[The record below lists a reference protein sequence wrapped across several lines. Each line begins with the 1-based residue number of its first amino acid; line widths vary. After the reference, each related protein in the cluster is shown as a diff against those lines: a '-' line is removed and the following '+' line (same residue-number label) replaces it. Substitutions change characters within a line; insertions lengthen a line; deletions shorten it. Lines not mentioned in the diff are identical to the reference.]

1 MKKIPSFSTLFT
13 SILMVLSAVSV
24 AWTAELSLQGT
35 AGNYYVNM
43 PSTGSHT
50 VTIPSGETIHIYDN
64 GGNGGSEEDCYVD
77 DDGYVE
83 CDNGEDDPTHNYSD
97 NANAYLVIQSMGGVE
112 LTGSVNTEYSYDYLR
127 IYDNDATSQDE
138 DDRVVL
144 WSQSDKQQNIDPL
157 TSDNSVTLYF
167 YSDESRHRS
176 GFDLTVTAVAVDPSL
191 LKEVSIASSTN
202 GSIESS
208 VNNALPGKTV
218 TLTATPSSGYY
229 LGSVE
234 VVDADGNP
242 VTVSGSGNVRS
253 FVMPET
259 EVTVTPNFKAQPT
272 ISIAST
278 TTNGSIESN
287 VSFALPGQTV
297 TLTASPSKGY
307 YLAGV
312 DVVDEDNNSTTVVID
327 GNTATFVM
335 PENDVT
341 VTPVFAEVSY
351 GTNGCL
357 AGGLYFHLECNGY
370 SCTISQKAGTP
381 SDDEDF
387 ACWSDLVDKIE
398 EITEDAYSN
407 GIVLGS
413 DLEMGGYDGES
424 CVMKDF
430 KPIKTASFDGNN
442 HVINGFCQVSSEN
455 AGFLT
460 VYSYMSADYFE
471 NVTFTNAHVE
481 GAVAGVLTADVTD
494 EIIIRNVVV
503 DGAEV
508 IGATAGGLAG
518 YIHHASQYG
527 YTSMLTHVT
536 VKNSTIE
543 AKNVNSADSIQAGAI
558 WGKGAARQSRMIGE
572 VSYSINNTVKAE
584 DAGGAVVSLGGV
596 VGVLLTSSNDANHQ
610 YLTLQ
615 KFDIS
620 SAILKN
626 TSAGTESN
634 IGGFAG
640 LFFEKIAS
648 ASDSLELISF
658 KGSISG
664 GTNVGGIVGKVDIPS
679 VSKLYIRNTIAT
691 TTGLQGSGNVGYIVG
706 DIEQISAVKMY
717 NNVYFGTDVSTLG
730 VGNIG
735 SLNTWLT
742 GSDNIYANVRNVAG
756 TLSVTGDIGHYEY
769 HNGNANYLLYFPIT
783 SADNIAR
790 NGVALEEDLKTE
802 MFVALMNKNSVMF
815 GGEKTAKWSIDNAGT
830 GAPVFVDDNNR
841 PYYVVSIDL
850 DETWGLTD
858 NRLEQLGAVD
868 GVVTIDG
875 NAVHYTKTMIDY
887 VASSNQLSTT
897 FVNNV
902 NSLKRSLAA
911 NSSGA
916 LMLMNGSGEVV
927 NDLSA
932 EIIYSS
938 QKLHIEGAK
947 SYALTYNYCT
957 NATSCNTFESLAE
970 TKTFLFLSPKVET
983 IETDDPVPYQ
993 ILPYAFSL
1001 PNTNL
1006 KIVSVKLYDDNAAE
1020 EDKLVKTFDGSS
1032 YGTRLWQTTE
1042 ITEFLRQKTA
1052 DVTRIEVNYQNQVY
1066 TDDVPKIT
1074 AYATDASVHV
1084 YGVDGD
1090 GESQE
1095 AFSMTDS
1102 YGSIPYGKITVSY
1115 DGTIPSRI
1123 GYNSE
1128 GMAIEYVRSIMDQNA
1143 DEESGSQNMTG
1154 PLSETLTEKTFGT
1167 VDELYE
1173 KFATNHESI
1182 NLVVKGLEPNDTV
1195 DINSLRIASSLADYY
1210 LSGEDLY
1217 LESHSLTVEP
1227 YYSLINY
1234 TVAFNLNLPAAA
1246 DYPEGADQSGIF
1258 LGNDWQKVKENVNVE
1273 NNALPKKIYKTWD
1286 GCPEMNGWKG
1296 TTGAASYALADLI
1309 PNADVTDN
1317 AMTLVANWKTAD
1329 CTTPLDT
1336 IYLVYWA
1343 KNGGIENQET
1353 KYFHGSFVLRQN
1365 IGDDND
1371 ENYID
1376 HPMTTFDY
1384 NTWGGEAYVNVL
1396 PIANDTMTFKVSAT
1410 PDMGYT
1416 IGDIAFETTAS
1427 NGANN
1432 INRTDAEVALGLSAP
1447 SQDNMTLTVNTALYS
1462 AMRFTVEF
1470 LPKTYTV
1477 NFDMSWLEN
1486 DESELLFF
1494 SDFWKTISTQTKTAR
1509 RVMKAGEDFPR
1520 VYKLEDDT
1528 DYGYIVGHHKWGAP
1542 DLDDEE
1548 DLEYFDDVL
1557 SSKVIEKAFVNDDE
1571 PLALAVN
1578 NIHGAGGKQ
1587 LLEINVYA
1595 EDEEENKITDLSAI
1609 HGSLVLSQT
1618 ILGKTYTQNAV
1629 ADYPR
1634 NNEGDPITTDYYLW
1648 RLKMPSYGADTMTF
1662 DVSVKPDPGYT
1673 MTVSQFVGEWVAMD
1687 NETHEITYSTI
1698 PEGFGYNA
1706 SAKTFTF
1713 QPDHMA
1719 IKNSEHPVEF
1729 RVRYALRDYDLTFMR
1744 PTNSNAVGV
1753 ADVDY
1758 YVAEEYTAEN
1768 WIDRKLF
1775 NLGSSNL
1782 EMPKLYALNGCIA
1795 WSEEASYDGEH
1806 PVYREFNQSVAQ
1818 AYVDDMVLKPVY
1830 FTSEN
1835 NPNLCGDA
1843 PTEYFTV
1850 TAMGENLDG
1859 LELWQIIGVTGD
1871 GDYADTVKHKFTPND
1886 EGNTWTLNIPK
1897 IPVQE
1902 GGAETYATMNFEIHA
1917 IPADGFATY
1926 SGSYYRMSVQEGGT
1940 LTIPYE
1946 DGILTTNGSNVTFF
1960 VDVVGD
1966 FSYTLAFDTENWDH
1980 FKQKVLL
1987 GNEGENADYKL
1998 ELYVADEDLDLP
2010 TSYVLGET
2018 DLKLPKLYAV
2028 TVEVDPEYLENLNHT
2043 YSIGWTIYADSAY
2056 CVVDQE
2062 RTTAGDKC
2070 IRSDSKNLF
2079 NTFSGDMVVAIQK
2092 ALHDGDIVA
2101 DEENKIIHL
2110 YPVWVDLNSDVNNIY
2125 IACSGEVAGCM
2136 VQDSPKMVDR
2146 PMFVTLSQTISIMGE
2161 EITLTHSSDSLIV
2174 FPKKI
2179 YGSEDNF
2186 TLDVSFKVNPAF
2198 SFSSI
2203 KLIESGAEAA
2213 ENASYA
2219 DEKLHVINHGFH
2231 AKFVPD
2237 ASDFSVKDLTVTFN
2251 LESLSDS
2258 IVAIGKS
2265 WYDHI
2270 DDENGQITMNV
2281 AGDRRFPK
2289 LYVYNK
2295 DYNAFNESFWA
2306 DAAKNRSDFESDYE
2320 AMKWFYSYV
2329 DERYE
2334 YPLFNPKL
2342 VANVLDYGAETTELD
2357 LYPLPL
2363 WYGTDFRG
2371 YRNHYIYPYP
2381 KTAGDEIKKTDYHG
2395 TVVLT
2400 QSWKDQTFRQEAKI
2414 DEYDNLLMFITPVN
2428 YNDNDTLE
2436 YKVELEP
2443 DPGYA
2448 MEIDPFSFD
2457 EASGYDGEG
2466 WGYSPTTGK
2475 LKMPLTQNIV
2485 LNAKYTQLKY
2495 NVRYTI
2501 PEDANV
2507 FVVSKVDNNGVY
2519 SVEWIDS
2526 LRDVTVKTIRAPK
2539 LFNEDACRISWKVV
2553 GAREHVYDS
2562 LLKELTYMKP
2572 VSEDE
2577 DIVNTLVPAVEKAY
2591 CDTFSTF
2598 EQTLEVEGKG
2608 TIHLI
2613 QKLDLVALEEGDPT
2627 QVAIKHSFVKDAESG
2642 EMRFYV
2648 PAGYYNEQWPFVFT
2662 GIRLMVVAEP
2672 AEGYVLEPNG
2682 ITYQTSKNGNLMTV
2696 TVEDSSEVNVMEPL
2710 PWKAKFSKLAPIYVT
2725 YDLSL
2730 TSADDSANTYLPPEA
2745 TTAESLE
2752 LASNTDTVAFWKP
2765 FQVGTCFQGWS
2776 TTAAANYTAD
2786 NSAYTTFN
2794 AGNFTEFSTNPD
2806 NPTKLYAIWGDNCPE
2821 NRKFWTVEN
2830 ETKKVKLV
2838 LYQLFG
2844 GDTLFHEVSNDYGLA
2859 LEGEAFDVYVDPVKS
2874 TPKTGYRYAEDA
2886 KFSLKYQYELPLAEG
2901 SDPASETVEVEP
2913 DDENGGVW
2921 HLTSVDIPSPIYTF
2935 STNVKEKDY
2944 LFVLDVNAGDASVF
2958 YGTDWTKKMTLT
2970 VSSNDK
2976 YFPSRLRRTDACFEG
2991 WDLVAS
2997 MGNGPYSGLDD
3008 AIHVLNDIVPKNGT
3022 FITDAG
3028 EEENRDY
3035 YPLYA
3040 MWDESCEPSNYT
3052 LTTEVPASQGSFRMV
3067 QKVDDVVYAYT
3078 LDGDHP
3084 LTLPNDYTVEYD
3096 TVSFVPAAGHT
3107 LATGAQI
3114 SVIYNAEDLEHGI
3127 HTFANASKYH
3137 FSDSANSEG
3146 TAVLEISS
3154 LSSDD
3159 YVLVFTENVGEGEDK
3174 PFLGDSWA
3182 DFITEASFAEDA
3194 NGNWTVEIGYSAT
3207 SENKKFPTAL
3217 YRNGKCLT
3225 GYTFAAGDNTD
3236 GAYTELSDEF
3246 MLKYAELGLE
3256 NPVTLYP
3263 YWEDCDNVYTVTA
3276 SDADQGV
3283 LTLKQKFAKGET
3295 EIVREYTV
3303 GAAGIALSSTNDDVT
3318 FSEVN
3323 FEPNEGSSLI
3333 LDTERDYSS
3342 RADAEA
3348 EWATLAVPFT
3358 VTSNMEIKAP
3368 LLLQANFALDAN
3380 AEGVFYGPDFS
3391 WNWSSE
3397 NVAYDAVLPKNL
3409 YRAGYNLMGWK
3420 FDGEKDDAAKL
3431 RYDDSFA
3438 AAYMA
3443 YQAAHEGAA
3452 PDTLHA
3458 VWSRAGQVGV
3468 YTLQVSNAMQESNA
3482 GTLTFSQTI
3491 GDSTVVS
3498 TIEGGS
3504 LLVPAVEGLQLTAN
3518 FAIDT
3523 AHTFDGEEPIS
3534 LLSVQGNVLG
3544 TYANE
3549 GTITFDETFGAPGAT
3564 IYVDVATTV
3573 DSYTFTFVVNTA
3585 TEDTVFY
3592 GSNWVGKKTFSM
3604 ADEANLFPISI
3615 YQTGKCL
3622 AGYAFKSTGTT
3633 TYTGIDAAFVADYK
3647 SRASKPKKLYAIWTT
3662 PETDETCSPVNV
3674 TVKSGNSGDQGVFTL
3689 TNADNTFTVSEE
3701 TAITVPVAEDLDFN
3715 VTFTAQSAFGDYGD
3729 KDITVVIGKTTTKF
3743 VNGEAFKFSDP
3754 TYEAILKADVES
3766 KAVEFALNANAGD
3779 ANVFYG
3785 AGYQSNW
3792 TSTTAEYD
3800 DAFPSSIYRTDA
3812 EFAGWAF
3819 TETATV
3825 GFTKFDNDFMA
3836 AYAEASAEGET
3847 APTTLY
3853 AVWIEPET
3861 EIETATITSKS
3872 LDEGDFVVAQFV
3884 GEDSIGYSVGADGV
3898 VVPLNAD
3905 LEFKAYFKADA
3916 DHSLASISTPINLYV
3931 DGEETASAKIANGGV
3946 FTVTGDVA
3954 VEANTAA
3961 DCYEFVFNVNAG
3973 EETVFYGSSWNESML
3988 STDETKAFP
3997 TSAYRTDKCLNGF
4010 AFEAEN
4016 PTVTYNEISDEFLT
4030 TFKESGIPSP
4040 ATLYAVWGE
4049 CETTPEVYTVN
4060 VKNTL
4065 DEGAFIL
4072 LNEVDGISKEYKLDK
4087 EHSLTVPAASDLK
4100 FYVSFNANNAF
4111 AYTGNI
4117 NVVDLSGD
4125 VPVTLDEIEEG
4136 DAYRFTQSA
4145 TLEALTTFG
4154 VVEFA
4159 YDLNAGNAN
4168 VFLASDFEG
4177 LDWNVTA
4184 YGDAFPAKMTR
4195 TDKVFA
4201 GWAFTRDATVGY
4213 TAYDN
4218 EFVAAYE
4225 EFSAGRE
4232 TPEEMDTLYAVWA
4245 EPEQPIETYNVVL
4258 STLNAGVLTLSQS
4271 VAGVTQTYEVDPVGG
4286 IEIPVNGNLEYSVL
4300 FTSDFEHT
4308 VATGT
4313 PITITWI
4320 VDDLGNTEEE
4330 SIANGGQ
4337 FEFKGKSYVAVAL
4350 DADKYEL
4357 VFNVNAASTDTVFY
4371 GSEWF
4376 AKKTYDMG
4384 IEESRAF
4391 PTSIYQNGK
4400 CLAGFAFK
4408 KKNPDA
4414 VFTEVG
4420 QDFVNA
4426 YKSLSSPTKN
4436 LYAVWTTEDCD
4447 QTSVTVA
4454 SANTAAE
4461 GNFTLTDAKNDYVV
4475 SADAP
4480 VTVPVAEDLSFR
4492 VAFVSGDLYKD
4503 YDSGIIGVKMGGK
4516 TAYVGNDDHY
4526 LFTVDAQ
4533 LSASVTPKTVVIA
4546 LDANAGSANVF
4557 YGKDYTGSWSSKNVD
4572 FDGEALLPTEG
4583 LYRTDAVLAGW
4594 AFTALADNS
4603 EEGVFTK
4610 FDKDFMAAY
4619 AAAYAEQETAPAT
4632 LYAVWKTETERTT
4645 YTIASGS
4652 LDEGSLVVSQI
4663 VGEDSIGYA
4672 VSENGLTVP
4681 AESGLEFKA
4690 YFVANEGYSL
4700 AALTKPLDL
4709 YLDGSE
4715 TPSKSIA
4722 NGGVFEIQDNTTI
4735 KANTSSGEY
4744 EVVFDA
4750 NAGDAAVF
4758 YGEAWITSIRYD
4770 MSASEI
4776 AFPTS
4781 LYRTDKCLDGF
4792 AFEAENPTVTYREIN
4807 TDFLAAFRN
4816 GNYESPVTV
4825 YAVWGEC
4832 ETEPEVY
4839 VVSVMNPVVEGS
4851 FTLTNA
4857 AGDNSV
4863 EYTLDKDHPLSIPA
4877 AEDVKFTWEFRVN
4890 EAFGYEGEKL
4900 FSAADGSDLNYDH
4913 GAYTFTQNTKMKALL
4928 TYPEFDYDLNVAS
4941 GVKLF
4946 FPNDFEWTAAER
4958 DAALP
4963 AKIYRTDM
4971 KLVGWALTA
4980 TATEGFTAYDDDFV
4994 EAYAAFYAENGENIN
5009 RHSQKLY
5016 AVWSDAVAP
5025 ETYLVT
5031 ATNLDAGELT
5041 LELSVAGQDEIY
5053 TVDES
5058 GLEIPAV
5065 ENLEFAV
5072 NFELKDGY
5080 AIADEQPIKFMDGL
5094 GNVVASVENG
5104 GTFTVT
5110 DELVTAGKIVIAVD
5124 ASAEIYEFAF
5134 DVNAG
5139 NATVFYGTGWFDSK
5153 TYDLSNED
5161 EDFSFPHSIYRSDD
5175 KCLAGY
5181 AISPTETDP
5190 DEARNSIASSEYFA
5204 EAYKALE
5211 TKPMKLYAVW
5221 YDCEQDY
5228 VTIASGNADIEG
5240 VYTLT
5245 NAGNTFAVNALS
5257 SLKVPDVDLE
5267 FSVAF
5272 TAGSAYED
5280 YSDKDITIT
5289 MGKTTETIGNGD
5301 VATFTRNAE
5310 LYAAVT
5316 PKAVEFA
5323 LDVNANDVFYGKDYT
5338 GTWKSD
5344 AGYGDDAALPTAGI
5358 YRTGAVLAGW
5368 AFAALDDDSEEGV
5381 FTKFDKDFMAAYA
5394 DQETAPTKLYAV
5406 WKTEPERATY
5416 TIASKSLDAGDLTV
5430 AQWVLGDSLGYAIGE
5445 DGLKVPAESDLEFNA
5460 YFVVNLEHTLAS
5472 VTKPLILLD
5481 SDDEQ
5486 SIVGTITNGGTF
5498 SMTGDVF
5505 VKANVSG
5512 DVYEFAF
5519 NTNSGDATVFYGEN
5533 WVAENTYDMASAET
5547 RQFPMSLYRTD
5558 KCLAGFAF
5566 DAENATTAYRELD
5579 DDFMKAFKEGEFSS
5593 PMTLYAVWD
5602 ECSGDRENY
5611 TVTVENTAEE
5621 GKFVL
5626 TNAVGDIKAVY
5637 ELDGSFTVPAG
5648 EDLKFAVHFEAN
5660 GAYSYNNAIE
5670 VLASNG
5676 VDDIM
5681 LEQLEDGAKYG
5692 FGESVR
5698 LKAETDFSVVEF
5710 AYDLNANG
5718 ANVFFSN
5725 DFEGL
5730 SWTVASYGDAF
5741 PTKIYRT
5748 GKKLAGFAFTRDA
5761 TVAYTAYD
5769 NDFVSA
5775 YKEFAASR
5783 EESETLDTLY
5793 AVWTAD
5799 DETGTYTV
5807 TSAGTNVGV
5816 LTLSQS
5822 VSGFGGSYE
5831 IGSTGLEIP
5840 AVENLEFSMSFVADY
5855 QYTVASG
5862 KPLKLSW
5869 TDAMGVVLKDSVAN
5883 GGVYE
5888 FTASTVVSVN
5898 MAADVYTF
5906 AFDVNAESADT
5917 VFYGTNWFAK
5927 KTYDLGDE
5935 ELAREF
5941 PTSIYQTDK
5950 CLVGYAFESTA
5961 SEENVFTKLDTDFIV
5976 AYKALDV
5983 KPKNLYAVW
5992 TTPEADETCAPA
6004 YVTLSSDNAAEEAV
6018 FTVSDA
6024 YNSYVVEPGVTINVP
6039 KASDLM
6045 LKVSYSIGRGYNLY
6059 AASLLDES
6067 GDSYGYLLDNTE
6079 YRFDVNTVLHADV
6092 TVKSVGVVFAMNA
6105 GDAAVFY
6112 GKDFVRDWN
6121 IADVEF
6127 GEALPVNVYR
6137 TDAKL
6142 AGWSLRP
6149 LPGVAEEGVYASVDE
6164 AFIAA
6169 FKKHVESRESFDT
6182 PDTLYAVWKTVNNRL
6197 TYTVS
6202 MANRAS
6208 EGSFVLA
6215 NGAAGFGSNEYVID
6229 GSRSLEVPAESDLL
6243 FTVEFKQSSEKARY
6257 HAISVLPLD
6266 SENPVGYLASGD
6278 EFNFKSDVRLRA
6290 MNVID
6295 AIEFALDVNAK
6306 GKNVFFGRDFRE
6318 FKWTASA
6325 YGQELPTG
6333 IYRADAKLAGW
6344 SFNKKAK
6351 PEQAFTT
6358 FDDAFEEAYEKAY
6371 EKLLET
6377 GLMEESL
6384 GGNLDWSNIQ
6394 ERYGMDFTQVRT
6406 PVLYAVW
6413 ESATVETKQ
6422 IVSKSLKQGTLSIV
6436 QKVGDSTFTYVV
6448 DEKGMKVPSVTD
6460 DELMVI
6466 AHFESD
6472 PAWLLMGEK
6481 PLIWKTSTGAD
6492 TTENDFVGMLN
6503 EMPKKVTFSVIAKYI
6518 GFHLVFNVD
6527 SKETSKEK
6535 LFYGDDWVAEDDVT
6549 ASEHAVLPAVVY
6561 SANRCLAGWSV
6572 SSKSKSLYT
6581 TMNDNLANEI
6591 YTAYPNLDETTK
6603 VPLYARW
6610 SQNVEDCAGYFTR
6623 ISVEHDKDKVMF
6635 VENRDGKEVVHNFN
6649 NRGTM
6654 LLPEDIV
6661 SFDWTLR
6668 TAPDS
6673 SFMLDSLLMFRGE
6686 KIVAKLTEG
6695 SPLPGNMEDVV
6706 LVPFFGKSNKTP
6718 ITLVEKSFAQS
6729 GNAVQMSFKA
6739 SEFEVTRKA
6748 SARVQLIDT
6757 TTNVVILDSLLGDS
6771 VAMGYA
6777 DDVVLHVTKPGDYRV
6792 VVTIGDEKESDEYDG
6807 FFSIKSQIASVAKD
6821 SWQMISLAA
6830 VDTSALKWDND
6841 QVFYWWDEQG
6851 TGDFWQYKRYYRG
6864 DEIVKERGAWY
6875 SSLKARPL
6883 VLRTDLEEDREDI
6896 VWELDS
6902 VSTGWNLVANPYGW
6916 DVSLFSNRPD
6926 ADKAFDEQSE
6936 VTFWRY
6942 NAQTSDYEE
6951 VHYLKPYEAVWAKVS
6966 KKMTWKVS
6974 SAPVFNAEE
6983 PALESEAP
6991 EAGDT
6996 VAFEKRI
7003 LAKASTKDRWTL
7015 QAVLS
7020 DKNGRKDA
7028 WNILGAG
7035 NNPFSAEEPPSSMG
7049 DHVNFAILDNKKTLA
7064 KSIKESSDE
7073 MEWTV
7078 ALSASSDRVGYLK
7091 LAGIEGVKA
7100 FGYRVYV
7107 TVDGN
7112 TTEMQE
7118 NVPLTVYLKSSVK
7131 TATVRVAPTARTV
7144 VTKKIDGLRTTR
7156 LGNRLQVS
7164 FNVSEGLAG
7173 EKTRV
7178 DLMDMKGHVV
7188 STVSA
7193 QALNGSNALMLD
7205 LPKSGLYMIRVRAGS
7220 QQQATKIA
7228 VK

>member
-1 MKKIPSFSTLFT
+1 MKTKTKAFFFVALAILFSTT
-13 SILMVLSAVSV
+13 AAWSAAVS
-24 AWTAELSLQGT
+24 LSGT
-35 AGNYYVNM
+35 ASSGYYINM
-43 PSTGSHT
+43 PSGTDNILDLTSST
-50 VTIPSGETIHIYDN
+50 VTKFNVYDN
-64 GGNGGSEEDCYVD
+64 GGSSGSYTSNFNGALTITVPNNR
-77 DDGYVE
+77 V
-83 CDNGEDDPTHNYSD
+83 PK
-97 NANAYLVIQSMGGVE
+97 I
-112 LTGSVNTEYSYDYLR
+112 TGSIKTEAGWDKLT
-127 IYDNDATSQDE
+127 IYDGTTTSGDILVDAVSGTKDVGPVAPSG
-138 DDRVVL
+138 
-144 WSQSDKQQNIDPL
+144 K
-157 TSDNSVTLYF
+157 SVTIYF
-167 YSDESRHRS
+167 HSDGTTVSD
-176 GFDLTVTAVAVDPSL
+176 GFDLTVELIDASVTYSVSITQKTGGSLTASKTTATYGTVISLTPTLATDYMLDGISVLGANDVPVKVNGDRWYASDVTPTFKMPLSNVRVVPSYISKDNWTATGGLSINVPATGTLSASIPAGVQSFKVYDDGGYSTGDGGSSYNSSGYLKLTAPEGCVFQVKGSVVQLQNLIGYLTIYDGEDNEADKLVDMNTSADGRDIGTHVSSGNKMTIYFHNGDNDLDLDVTVAQTSVSHEIAVSDGTTGGSVAVVGGIT
-191 LKEVSIASSTN
+191 EAAISTN
-202 GSIESS
+202 ISLVLDPDEGYLPIGVDVVAEDGQVKVNMQSSFMTEASFSMPYSDVTITPVYTSVFKASAGLYHNLPTTTVDPQNITIPEGVESFKLYDDGGADGYGSKAANGVTVLTAPEGKIMKFDGSATSIYLDLYNGNEQLESARFLSVGTSSRNVEDLYSTSNVVTISNVGYEWGNGNVDFTVTLVDASVPHDVDVATVSGGSIEGISE
-208 VNNALPGKTV
+208 ATYGETV
-218 TLTATPSSGYY
+218 SLTAIPDEDYA
-229 LGSVE
+229 LIE
-234 VVDADGNP
+234 LNVVDEKG
-242 VTVSGSGNVRS
+242 RS
-253 FVMPET
+253 ISLSRDAVNQNKYSFTMPYGK
-259 EVTVTPNFKAQPT
+259 VTVTPRFANPKIATFDSDGALNNGTYFHMECENRVCVISQGVSANPTSETDFKYWYRGTMHEWLVCDKDPMTHQYYNCQYGLVDYLEQNYSGYSVKLADTLRFGGYKDGKCAMQFEPFTDVSVDGNGYAIDGLCQKNKARQTGLVYANTQAVTVENIALLNVHIEGASGQNVGVIAGNAAGGIT
-272 ISIAST
+272 ISNVKVNNSDVTGSENVGGFVGYSGGALEIKKSYYDGDVTGSGTSAVVGGLVGSAV
-278 TTNGSIESN
+278 TNGT
-287 VSFALPGQTV
+287 TV
-297 TLTASPSKGY
+297 TIKNTYSVGEISG
-307 YLAGV
+307 
-312 DVVDEDNNSTTVVID
+312 TT
-327 GNTATFVM
+327 
-335 PENDVT
+335 
-341 VTPVFAEVSY
+341 
-351 GTNGCL
+351 
-357 AGGLYFHLECNGY
+357 
-370 SCTISQKAGTP
+370 
-381 SDDEDF
+381 
-387 ACWSDLVDKIE
+387 
-398 EITEDAYSN
+398 
-407 GIVLGS
+407 
-413 DLEMGGYDGES
+413 
-424 CVMKDF
+424 
-430 KPIKTASFDGNN
+430 
-442 HVINGFCQVSSEN
+442 
-455 AGFLT
+455 
-460 VYSYMSADYFE
+460 
-471 NVTFTNAHVE
+471 
-481 GAVAGVLTADVTD
+481 
-494 EIIIRNVVV
+494 
-503 DGAEV
+503 
-508 IGATAGGLAG
+508 AG
-518 YIHHASQYG
+518 YIIGKISYAFDDDYVFNNYHFGSDAVVLG
-527 YTSMLTHVT
+527 VAT
-536 VKNSTIE
+536 V
-543 AKNVNSADSIQAGAI
+543 
-558 WGKGAARQSRMIGE
+558 
-572 VSYSINNTVKAE
+572 NNTAYDNDVW
-584 DAGGAVVSLGGV
+584 
-596 VGVLLTSSNDANHQ
+596 TSG
-610 YLTLQ
+610 
-615 KFDIS
+615 S
-620 SAILKN
+620 S
-626 TSAGTESN
+626 
-634 IGGFAG
+634 
-640 LFFEKIAS
+640 
-648 ASDSLELISF
+648 
-658 KGSISG
+658 
-664 GTNVGGIVGKVDIPS
+664 
-679 VSKLYIRNTIAT
+679 YI
-691 TTGLQGSGNVGYIVG
+691 
-706 DIEQISAVKMY
+706 
-717 NNVYFGTDVSTLG
+717 FG
-730 VGNIG
+730 
-735 SLNTWLT
+735 
-742 GSDNIYANVRNVAG
+742 NVRNAY
-756 TLSVTGDIGHYEY
+756 TGMTANAMNLYQYYTSGETVPYMDFFSFSCYEGSCLF
-769 HNGNANYLLYFPIT
+769 N
-783 SADNIAR
+783 R
-790 NGVALEEDLKTE
+790 NGVAREADMKSDK
-802 MFVALMNKNSVMF
+802 FAALLNTSPVSPAFEAAVDDYGVWYRSDYRNK
-815 GGEKTAKWSIDNAGT
+815 GL
-830 GAPVFVDDNNR
+830 PVFVEGSLRPNRMVTIPVQESANLTEMQKNSLGVYTYVANFSDGSENYASAMVGYTDSTGNLSDDFKGNVESLIDDVDDNFD
-841 PYYVVSIDL
+841 VVMLVDNQGRTVSL
-850 DETWGLTD
+850 DEP
-858 NRLEQLGAVD
+858 
-868 GVVTIDG
+868 I
-875 NAVHYTKTMIDY
+875 
-887 VASSNQLSTT
+887 SSNKQWRLVLPATY
-897 FVNNV
+897 
-902 NSLKRSLAA
+902 
-911 NSSGA
+911 
-916 LMLMNGSGEVV
+916 EVV
-927 NDLSA
+927 YQYCVSNVCDA
-932 EIIYSS
+932 FEDVTDR
-938 QKLHIEGAK
+938 
-947 SYALTYNYCT
+947 AL
-957 NATSCNTFESLAE
+957 
-970 TKTFLFLSPKVET
+970 LFLSPKVDE
-983 IETDDPVPYQ
+983 
-993 ILPYAFSL
+993 F
-1001 PNTNL
+1001 TN
-1006 KIVSVKLYDDNAAE
+1006 DA
-1020 EDKLVKTFDGSS
+1020 
-1032 YGTRLWQTTE
+1032 
-1042 ITEFLRQKTA
+1042 TEFLLIPNVVSLTGPETEPWATGLSYTVELQKPGAAPGAWLSVDEYGGMSDGTIWSFADIAQKIMSDESYEDVSRVIIKYKSRELGDKFPEIVMHPQSASSYLYKLYGEDADGGEAYIHYSSAAGMDENILFAEKIQAYDYEKKTGYKTLGTYTA
-1052 DVTRIEVNYQNQVY
+1052 TYKYDAYNETNCTTHPKQNFVVTEKNFGEVDALLETMGECATVSWTIGGEDKENYPHLGVNDKVVLSNVRTARSVAASRNTNEIKDTLIIAPDYELINYNVTFNFALPSSETDNSFIFVGRNWKTSGKYTVEGPYFPKVY
-1066 TDDVPKIT
+1066 TMRCPTMPIWWPTEGAQMPFAGDWYYHEREYAQRINGSFLANANLAEGEFDIT
-1074 AYATDASVHV
+1074 AYPYWNTQDSCSFSPSTLSIEYEGVTPTGAHSTTLHPEHVTGALVLKQKLSDALTIVHKMDSTYDADDKLTYISTV
-1084 YGVDGD
+1084 LPLVDD
-1090 GESQE
+1090 TLS
-1095 AFSMTDS
+1095 F
-1102 YGSIPYGKITVSY
+1102 TVSA
-1115 DGTIPSRI
+1115 IPQA
-1123 GYNSE
+1123 GYAIS
-1128 GMAIEYVRSIMDQNA
+1128 MIEY
-1143 DEESGSQNMTG
+1143 E
-1154 PLSETLTEKTFGT
+1154 
-1167 VDELYE
+1167 
-1173 KFATNHESI
+1173 
-1182 NLVVKGLEPNDTV
+1182 
-1195 DINSLRIASSLADYY
+1195 
-1210 LSGEDLY
+1210 
-1217 LESHSLTVEP
+1217 
-1227 YYSLINY
+1227 
-1234 TVAFNLNLPAAA
+1234 
-1246 DYPEGADQSGIF
+1246 
-1258 LGNDWQKVKENVNVE
+1258 ENVNVNHGIDPTGE
-1273 NNALPKKIYKTWD
+1273 TGVTLGFNIEGEDTTLVVNPAMLDGLLFAIHFDYVNYKVIFARPIGDNVPKSGDDPVEFFVADSYVGSNWKDSLTYTVASSDKQM
-1286 GCPEMNGWKG
+1286 PAFYAMNGCIGWLKTETDG
-1296 TTGAASYALADLI
+1296 TTSIFREFNDAAAETFSERTELVSTYFTPEDDANLCTEVPTETFTVTGRAGLNAEHLTGMELWQFVAADH
-1309 PNADVTDN
+1309 A
-1317 AMTLVANWKTAD
+1317 
-1329 CTTPLDT
+1329 DT
-1336 IYLVYWA
+1336 IKHTMHPVID
-1343 KNGGIENQET
+1343 N
-1353 KYFHGSFVLRQN
+1353 
-1365 IGDDND
+1365 ND
-1371 ENYID
+1371 ENAKIFSIEI
-1376 HPMTTFDY
+1376 P
-1384 NTWGGEAYVNVL
+1384 
-1396 PIANDTMTFKVSAT
+1396 KVTVTSAT
-1410 PDMGYT
+1410 G
-1416 IGDIAFETTAS
+1416 ETS
-1427 NGANN
+1427 
-1432 INRTDAEVALGLSAP
+1432 IVP
-1447 SQDNMTLTVNTALYS
+1447 
-1462 AMRFTVEF
+1462 FT
-1470 LPKTYTV
+1470 
-1477 NFDMSWLEN
+1477 
-1486 DESELLFF
+1486 
-1494 SDFWKTISTQTKTAR
+1494 
-1509 RVMKAGEDFPR
+1509 
-1520 VYKLEDDT
+1520 
-1528 DYGYIVGHHKWGAP
+1528 
-1542 DLDDEE
+1542 
-1548 DLEYFDDVL
+1548 
-1557 SSKVIEKAFVNDDE
+1557 
-1571 PLALAVN
+1571 
-1578 NIHGAGGKQ
+1578 
-1587 LLEINVYA
+1587 
-1595 EDEEENKITDLSAI
+1595 
-1609 HGSLVLSQT
+1609 
-1618 ILGKTYTQNAV
+1618 
-1629 ADYPR
+1629 
-1634 NNEGDPITTDYYLW
+1634 
-1648 RLKMPSYGADTMTF
+1648 
-1662 DVSVKPDPGYT
+1662 
-1673 MTVSQFVGEWVAMD
+1673 
-1687 NETHEITYSTI
+1687 
-1698 PEGFGYNA
+1698 
-1706 SAKTFTF
+1706 
-1713 QPDHMA
+1713 
-1719 IKNSEHPVEF
+1719 
-1729 RVRYALRDYDLTFMR
+1729 
-1744 PTNSNAVGV
+1744 
-1753 ADVDY
+1753 
-1758 YVAEEYTAEN
+1758 
-1768 WIDRKLF
+1768 
-1775 NLGSSNL
+1775 
-1782 EMPKLYALNGCIA
+1782 
-1795 WSEEASYDGEH
+1795 
-1806 PVYREFNQSVAQ
+1806 
-1818 AYVDDMVLKPVY
+1818 
-1830 FTSEN
+1830 
-1835 NPNLCGDA
+1835 
-1843 PTEYFTV
+1843 
-1850 TAMGENLDG
+1850 
-1859 LELWQIIGVTGD
+1859 
-1871 GDYADTVKHKFTPND
+1871 
-1886 EGNTWTLNIPK
+1886 
-1897 IPVQE
+1897 
-1902 GGAETYATMNFEIHA
+1902 FEIHA
-1917 IPADGFATY
+1917 ISEDGFTTT
-1926 SGSYYRMSVQEGGT
+1926 SNSYYRKSVQEAGS
-1940 LTIPYE
+1940 LMIPYE
-1946 DGILTTNGSNVTFF
+1946 NGTLTTNGNNVNFF
-1960 VDVVGD
+1960 VDLMDASAYSV
-1966 FSYTLAFDTENWDH
+1966 AFETENWD
-1980 FKQKVLL
+1980 KIQVP
-1987 GNEGENADYKL
+1987 NADHAYKYA
-1998 ELYVADEDLDLP
+1998 LYIADEDLNSFESYTFGGMQQRLP
-2010 TSYVLGET
+2010 V
-2018 DLKLPKLYAV
+2018 LYAASFEEPNNKFSRV
-2028 TVEVDPEYLENLNHT
+2028 
-2043 YSIGWTIYADSAY
+2043 IAGWTFNKDKAY
-2056 CVVDQE
+2056 CVVDGGNGCATSSGGE
-2062 RTTAGDKC
+2062 
-2070 IRSDSKNLF
+2070 LF
-2079 NTFSGDMVVAIQK
+2079 THLSGDLLVA
-2092 ALHDGDIVA
+2092 ALTAADNGDITIKDNVI
-2101 DEENKIIHL
+2101 KL
-2110 YPVWVDLNSDVNNIY
+2110 YPVWDIPKYGDVWYSGVNSIQ
-2125 IACSGEVAGCM
+2125 AGCPEGM
-2136 VQDSPKMVDR
+2136 EGCGEYDH
-2146 PMFVTLSQTISIMGE
+2146 PMTVTLSQTFTLNGE
-2161 EITLTHSSDSLIV
+2161 PITLSHTFDGAV
-2174 FPKKI
+2174 EFPWV
-2179 YGSEDNF
+2179 EDYKSI
-2186 TLDVSFKVNPAF
+2186 TLDVDYKANPGYEL
-2198 SFSSI
+2198 SSI
-2203 KLIESGAEAA
+2203 KL
-2213 ENASYA
+2213 ENTSEDVAVY
-2219 DEKLHVINHGFH
+2219 DGTNKKLHMITHTARTS
-2231 AKFVPD
+2231 AKLVP
-2237 ASDFSVKDLTVTFN
+2237 VDLTYVDYTVTFDIR
-2251 LESLSDS
+2251 SLQDS
-2258 IVAIGKS
+2258 VVVLGKS
-2265 WYDHI
+2265 WYDRL
-2270 DDENGQITMNV
+2270 DENGQLHMNV
-2281 AGDRRFPK
+2281 GTATEFPN
-2289 LYVYNK
+2289 LYVRADDNWYKN
-2295 DYNAFNESFWA
+2295 FNYAFWA
-2306 DAAKNRSDFESDYE
+2306 NAVKQESDFDDYE
-2320 AMKWFYSYV
+2320 EYNEWCSKFVNTSQRPEFDSELLGNLLEEDPAATAMTV
-2329 DERYE
+2329 
-2334 YPLFNPKL
+2334 
-2342 VANVLDYGAETTELD
+2342 
-2357 LYPLPL
+2357 YPLPVADVEYAVNAYYMYINL
-2363 WYGTDFRG
+2363 WSDEG
-2371 YRNHYIYPYP
+2371 YS
-2381 KTAGDEIKKTDYHG
+2381 DEFHG
-2395 TVVLT
+2395 SVVLSQT
-2400 QSWKDQTFRQEAKI
+2400 WNGLTFKQKSWLTSADGMEAHA
-2414 DEYDNLLMFITPVN
+2414 LLFPDDVV
-2428 YNDNDTLE
+2428 DDTLTFD
-2436 YKVELEP
+2436 VSFEP
-2443 DPGYA
+2443 DPGYE
-2448 MEIDPFSFD
+2448 MEL
-2457 EASGYDGEG
+2457 DGSNLLPDGLEEEDG
-2466 WGYSPTTGK
+2466 WGYNPEKQTLK
-2475 LKMPLTQNIV
+2475 LQPSKMFRYTCDMAVRYRPLH
-2485 LNAKYTQLKY
+2485 Y

-2501 PEDANV
+2501 PENTKAFVANQYITAEDSYV
-2507 FVVSKVDNNGVY
+2507 IDWFDTLLNTTAETINSKVPLLYMSKFD
-2519 SVEWIDS
+2519 ES
-2526 LRDVTVKTIRAPK
+2526 LDKWRG
-2539 LFNEDACRISWKVV
+2539 CRVDWKV
-2553 GAREHVYDS
+2553 EDS
-2562 LLKELTYMKP
+2562 EDHENKGIVNELVYMKTMA
-2572 VSEDE
+2572 SAEDVE
-2577 DIVNTLVPAVEKAY
+2577 LKNILIPDESQAV
-2591 CDTFSTF
+2591 CDSFSSLK
-2598 EQTLEVEGKG
+2598 QTLTVEGKG
-2608 TIHLI
+2608 SIHFE
-2613 QKLDLVALEEGDPT
+2613 QVLDVTPVAEGDPE
-2627 QVAIKHSFVKDAESG
+2627 QAVIKHSFENSEDENY
-2642 EMRFYV
+2642 MQV
-2648 PAGYYNEQWPFVFT
+2648 PAIHRYASNGSWTTVGFKV
-2662 GIRLMVVAEP
+2662 RVVAEP
-2672 AEGYVLEPNG
+2672 GEGYTFDSKNA
-2682 ITYQTSKNGNLMTV
+2682 ITYEKNVDGNHETIV
-2696 TVEDSSEVNVMEPL
+2696 VEDSSFVNLMRPL
-2710 PWKAKFSKLAPIYVT
+2710 AWNVKFSKLAPIYVS

-2752 LASNTDTVAFWKP
+2752 LTSNTDTVAFWKP

-2935 STNVKEKDY
+2935 STNVTEKDY

-2976 YFPSRLRRTDACFEG
+2976 YFPSRLRRTEACFEG

-3008 AIHVLNDIVPKNGT
+3008 AIHVLNDIVPKNGM

-3263 YWEDCDNVYTVTA
+3263 YWEDCDDVYTVTA

-3303 GAAGIALSSTNDDVT
+3303 GAAGIAISSTNDDVT
-3318 FSEVN
+3318 FSEVS

-3409 YRAGYNLMGWK
+3409 YRAGYNLVGWK

-3468 YTLQVSNAMQESNA
+3468 YTLQVSNAMQESKA

-3585 TEDTVFY
+3585 TDDTVFY
-3592 GSNWVGKKTFSM
+3592 GSNWVGQKTFSM
-3604 ADEANLFPISI
+3604 ADEANLFPTSI

-3729 KDITVVIGKTTTKF
+3729 KDIAVVIGKTTTKF

-3766 KAVEFALNANAGD
+3766 KAVEFALNTNAGD

-3785 AGYQSNW
+3785 ASYQSNW

-3884 GEDSIGYSVGADGV
+3884 GEDSIGYSVGANGV
-3898 VVPLNAD
+3898 EVPLNAD

-3946 FTVTGDVA
+3946 FTVTGDIA
-3954 VEANTAA
+3954 IEANTAA

-4016 PTVTYNEISDEFLT
+4016 PTVTYNEISDEFLM

-4040 ATLYAVWGE
+4040 ATLYAVWSE

-4065 DEGAFIL
+4065 DEGAFTL
-4072 LNEVDGISKEYKLDK
+4072 LNEVDGISKEYKLDR

-4245 EPEQPIETYNVVL
+4245 ESEQPIETYNVVL

-4384 IEESRAF
+4384 VEESRAF

-4503 YDSGIIGVKMGGK
+4503 YDSGIIGVKMGSK
-4516 TAYVGNDDHY
+4516 TAYFGNDDHY

-4572 FDGEALLPTEG
+4572 FDGEAPLPTEG

-4603 EEGVFTK
+4603 EEGMFTK

-4619 AAAYAEQETAPAT
+4619 AAAYAEQETALAT
-4632 LYAVWKTETERTT
+4632 LYAVWKTETERAT

-5316 PKAVEFA
+5316 PKSVEFA

-5344 AGYGDDAALPTAGI
+5344 AGYRDDAALPTAGI

-5730 SWTVASYGDAF
+5730 NWTVASYGDAF

-5898 MAADVYTF
+5898 MAADVYKF

-5983 KPKNLYAVW
+5983 KPKKLYAVW

-6004 YVTLSSDNAAEEAV
+6004 YVTLSSDNATEEAV

-6182 PDTLYAVWKTVNNRL
+6182 PDTLYAVWKTVNNRP

-6229 GSRSLEVPAESDLL
+6229 GSRTLEVPAESDLL

-6344 SFNKKAK
+6344 SFNKKAN

-6448 DEKGMKVPSVTD
+6448 GEKGMKVPSVTD

-6695 SPLPGNMEDVV
+6695 SQLPGNMEDVV

-6883 VLRTDLEEDREDI
+6883 VLRTDLEEEREDI

-6966 KKMTWKVS
+6966 KKMTWMVS

-7020 DKNGRKDA
+7020 DKNGRQDA

>member
-1 MKKIPSFSTLFT
+1 MKTKIKAFFFIALAILFSTT
-13 SILMVLSAVSV
+13 AAWSAEVSLS
-24 AWTAELSLQGT
+24 GT
-35 AGNYYVNM
+35 ASSGYYINM
-43 PSTGSHT
+43 PSGTDNILDLTSST
-50 VTIPSGETIHIYDN
+50 VTKFNVYDN
-64 GGNGGSEEDCYVD
+64 GGS
-77 DDGYVE
+77 
-83 CDNGEDDPTHNYSD
+83 
-97 NANAYLVIQSMGGVE
+97 
-112 LTGSVNTEYSYDYLR
+112 TGSYTSNFTGALTITVPNNRVPKITGSIKTEAGWDKLT
-127 IYDNDATSQDE
+127 IYDGTTTSGDILVDAVSGTKD
-138 DDRVVL
+138 VGPVAP
-144 WSQSDKQQNIDPL
+144 SDK
-157 TSDNSVTLYF
+157 SVTIYF
-167 YSDESRHRS
+167 HSDGSNVS
-176 GFDLTVTAVAVDPSL
+176 DGFDLTVELIDASVTYSVSITQKTGGSLTASKTTATYGTVISLTPTLATDYMLDGISVLGANDVPVKVNGDRWYAFDVTPTFKMPLSNVRVVPSYISKDNWTATGGLSINVPATGTLSASIPAGVQSFKVYDDGGYSTGDGGSSYNSSGYLKLTAPEGCVFQVKGSVVQLQNLIGYLTIYDGEDNEADKLVDMNTSADGRDIGTHVSSGNKMTIYFHNGDNDLDLDVTVAQTSVSHEIAVSDGTTGGSVAVVGGIT
-191 LKEVSIASSTN
+191 EAAISTN
-202 GSIESS
+202 ISLVLDPDEGYLPIGVDVVAEDGQVKVNMQSSFMTEASFSMPYSDVTITPVYTSVFKASAGLYHNLPTTTVDPQNITIPEGVESFKLYDDGGADGYGSKAANGVTVLTAPEGKIMKFDGSATSIYLNLYNGNEQLESARFLSVGTSSRNVEDLYSTSNVVTISNVGYEWGNGNVDFTVTLVDASVPHDVDVATVSGGSIEGISE
-208 VNNALPGKTV
+208 ATYGETV
-218 TLTATPSSGYY
+218 SLTAIPDEDYA
-229 LGSVE
+229 LIE
-234 VVDADGNP
+234 LNVVDEKG
-242 VTVSGSGNVRS
+242 RS
-253 FVMPET
+253 ISLTRDAVNQNKYSFTMPYGK
-259 EVTVTPNFKAQPT
+259 VTVTPRFANPKIATFDSDGALNNGTYFHMECENRVCVISQGVSADPTSETDFKYWYRGTMHEWLVCDKDPMTHQYYNCQYGLVDYLEQNYSGYSVKLADTLRFGGYKDGKCAMQFEPFTDVSVDGNGYAIDGLCQKNKARQTGLVYANTQAVTVENIALLNVHIEGASGQNVGVIAGNAAGGIT
-272 ISIAST
+272 ISNVKVNNSDVTGSENVGGFVGYSGGDLLITKSYYDGDVTGSGTSAVVGGLVGSAV
-278 TTNGSIESN
+278 TNGT
-287 VSFALPGQTV
+287 TV
-297 TLTASPSKGY
+297 TIKNTYSVGEISG
-307 YLAGV
+307 
-312 DVVDEDNNSTTVVID
+312 TT
-327 GNTATFVM
+327 
-335 PENDVT
+335 
-341 VTPVFAEVSY
+341 
-351 GTNGCL
+351 
-357 AGGLYFHLECNGY
+357 
-370 SCTISQKAGTP
+370 
-381 SDDEDF
+381 
-387 ACWSDLVDKIE
+387 
-398 EITEDAYSN
+398 
-407 GIVLGS
+407 
-413 DLEMGGYDGES
+413 
-424 CVMKDF
+424 
-430 KPIKTASFDGNN
+430 
-442 HVINGFCQVSSEN
+442 
-455 AGFLT
+455 
-460 VYSYMSADYFE
+460 
-471 NVTFTNAHVE
+471 
-481 GAVAGVLTADVTD
+481 
-494 EIIIRNVVV
+494 
-503 DGAEV
+503 
-508 IGATAGGLAG
+508 AG
-518 YIHHASQYG
+518 YIIGKISYAFDDDYVFNNYHFGSDAVVLG
-527 YTSMLTHVT
+527 VAT
-536 VKNSTIE
+536 V
-543 AKNVNSADSIQAGAI
+543 
-558 WGKGAARQSRMIGE
+558 
-572 VSYSINNTVKAE
+572 NNTAYDNDVW
-584 DAGGAVVSLGGV
+584 
-596 VGVLLTSSNDANHQ
+596 TSG
-610 YLTLQ
+610 
-615 KFDIS
+615 S
-620 SAILKN
+620 S
-626 TSAGTESN
+626 
-634 IGGFAG
+634 
-640 LFFEKIAS
+640 
-648 ASDSLELISF
+648 
-658 KGSISG
+658 
-664 GTNVGGIVGKVDIPS
+664 
-679 VSKLYIRNTIAT
+679 YI
-691 TTGLQGSGNVGYIVG
+691 
-706 DIEQISAVKMY
+706 
-717 NNVYFGTDVSTLG
+717 FG
-730 VGNIG
+730 
-735 SLNTWLT
+735 
-742 GSDNIYANVRNVAG
+742 NVRNAY
-756 TLSVTGDIGHYEY
+756 TGMTANAMNLYQYYTSGETVPYMDFFSFSCYEGSCLF
-769 HNGNANYLLYFPIT
+769 N
-783 SADNIAR
+783 R
-790 NGVALEEDLKTE
+790 NGVAREADMKSDK
-802 MFVALMNKNSVMF
+802 FAALLNTSPVSPAFEAAVDDYGVWYRSDYRNE
-815 GGEKTAKWSIDNAGT
+815 GL
-830 GAPVFVDDNNR
+830 PVFVEGSLQPNRMVTIPVQESANLTEEQKNSLGVYTYVANFSDGSENYASAMVGYTDSTGNLSDDFKGNVESLIETVDDNFD
-841 PYYVVSIDL
+841 VVMLVDNQGRTVSL
-850 DETWGLTD
+850 DE
-858 NRLEQLGAVD
+858 QQ
-868 GVVTIDG
+868 I
-875 NAVHYTKTMIDY
+875 
-887 VASSNQLSTT
+887 SSNKQWRLVLPATYTVVYQYCVS
-897 FVNNV
+897 NV
-902 NSLKRSLAA
+902 CDAFEDVTDR
-911 NSSGA
+911 A
-916 LMLMNGSGEVV
+916 L
-927 NDLSA
+927 
-932 EIIYSS
+932 
-938 QKLHIEGAK
+938 
-947 SYALTYNYCT
+947 
-957 NATSCNTFESLAE
+957 
-970 TKTFLFLSPKVET
+970 LFLSPKVDEFTNDATEFLLIPNVVSLTGPET
-983 IETDDPVPYQ
+983 EPWATGLSYTVEFQKPGAAPGVWLSVDEYGGMSDGTIWSFADIAQKIMSDESYEDVSRVIIKYKSRELGDKFPEIVMHPQSASSYLYKLYGEDADGGEALVHYSSAAGMDENILFAEKIQAYDYEKKTGYKTLGTYTATYKYDAYNETNCTTHPKQNFVVTEKNFGEVDALLEAMGECATVSWTIGGEDKENYPHLGVNDKVVLSNVRTARSVAASRNTNEIKDTLIIAPDYEPINYNVTFNFALPSSETDNSFIFVGRNWKTSGKYTVEGPYFPKVYTTRCPTMPIWWPTEGAQMPFAGDWYYHEREYAQRINGSFLANANLAEGEFDITAYPYWNTQDSCTGFGVLKISYEGRVEGKGHETGNIGDFRGTVILTQVFGDHTISHSIDTVTTENSEVIETPLPLVDDTLSFGVSMKPYPGYFISNLVYSESANNNSGINPTTETGVTLGFNADDATLVVNPAMLTAINFDITFDYLDYKVIFARPIGDNVPKSGDDPV
-993 ILPYAFSL
+993 
-1001 PNTNL
+1001 
-1006 KIVSVKLYDDNAAE
+1006 
-1020 EDKLVKTFDGSS
+1020 
-1032 YGTRLWQTTE
+1032 
-1042 ITEFLRQKTA
+1042 EFFVA
-1052 DVTRIEVNYQNQVY
+1052 
-1066 TDDVPKIT
+1066 
-1074 AYATDASVHV
+1074 
-1084 YGVDGD
+1084 
-1090 GESQE
+1090 
-1095 AFSMTDS
+1095 DS
-1102 YGSIPYGKITVSY
+1102 YVGSNWK
-1115 DGTIPSRI
+1115 D
-1123 GYNSE
+1123 
-1128 GMAIEYVRSIMDQNA
+1128 
-1143 DEESGSQNMTG
+1143 
-1154 PLSETLTEKTFGT
+1154 
-1167 VDELYE
+1167 
-1173 KFATNHESI
+1173 
-1182 NLVVKGLEPNDTV
+1182 
-1195 DINSLRIASSLADYY
+1195 
-1210 LSGEDLY
+1210 
-1217 LESHSLTVEP
+1217 SLT
-1227 YYSLINY
+1227 Y
-1234 TVAFNLNLPAAA
+1234 TVASSDKQMPA
-1246 DYPEGADQSGIF
+1246 F
-1258 LGNDWQKVKENVNVE
+1258 
-1273 NNALPKKIYKTWD
+1273 
-1286 GCPEMNGWKG
+1286 
-1296 TTGAASYALADLI
+1296 YA
-1309 PNADVTDN
+1309 
-1317 AMTLVANWKTAD
+1317 M
-1329 CTTPLDT
+1329 
-1336 IYLVYWA
+1336 
-1343 KNGGIENQET
+1343 
-1353 KYFHGSFVLRQN
+1353 
-1365 IGDDND
+1365 
-1371 ENYID
+1371 
-1376 HPMTTFDY
+1376 
-1384 NTWGGEAYVNVL
+1384 
-1396 PIANDTMTFKVSAT
+1396 
-1410 PDMGYT
+1410 
-1416 IGDIAFETTAS
+1416 
-1427 NGANN
+1427 
-1432 INRTDAEVALGLSAP
+1432 
-1447 SQDNMTLTVNTALYS
+1447 
-1462 AMRFTVEF
+1462 
-1470 LPKTYTV
+1470 
-1477 NFDMSWLEN
+1477 
-1486 DESELLFF
+1486 
-1494 SDFWKTISTQTKTAR
+1494 
-1509 RVMKAGEDFPR
+1509 
-1520 VYKLEDDT
+1520 
-1528 DYGYIVGHHKWGAP
+1528 
-1542 DLDDEE
+1542 
-1548 DLEYFDDVL
+1548 
-1557 SSKVIEKAFVNDDE
+1557 
-1571 PLALAVN
+1571 
-1578 NIHGAGGKQ
+1578 
-1587 LLEINVYA
+1587 
-1595 EDEEENKITDLSAI
+1595 
-1609 HGSLVLSQT
+1609 
-1618 ILGKTYTQNAV
+1618 
-1629 ADYPR
+1629 
-1634 NNEGDPITTDYYLW
+1634 
-1648 RLKMPSYGADTMTF
+1648 
-1662 DVSVKPDPGYT
+1662 
-1673 MTVSQFVGEWVAMD
+1673 
-1687 NETHEITYSTI
+1687 
-1698 PEGFGYNA
+1698 
-1706 SAKTFTF
+1706 
-1713 QPDHMA
+1713 
-1719 IKNSEHPVEF
+1719 
-1729 RVRYALRDYDLTFMR
+1729 
-1744 PTNSNAVGV
+1744 
-1753 ADVDY
+1753 
-1758 YVAEEYTAEN
+1758 
-1768 WIDRKLF
+1768 
-1775 NLGSSNL
+1775 
-1782 EMPKLYALNGCIA
+1782 NGCIG
-1795 WSEEASYDGEH
+1795 WLKTETDGTTSIFK
-1806 PVYREFNQSVAQ
+1806 EFNDAAAETFSDRTELVST
-1818 AYVDDMVLKPVY
+1818 Y
-1830 FTSEN
+1830 FTPEDDA
-1835 NPNLCGDA
+1835 NLCA
-1843 PTEYFTV
+1843 EVPTETFTV
-1850 TAMGENLDG
+1850 TARAG
-1859 LELWQIIGVTGD
+1859 LNAEHLTGMELWQFVAAD
-1871 GDYADTVKHKFTPND
+1871 HADTIKHTMNPVIDNND
-1886 EGNTWTLNIPK
+1886 EDAKIFSIEIPK
-1897 IPVQE
+1897 VTVTSAT
-1902 GGAETYATMNFEIHA
+1902 GETSIVPFTFEIHA
-1917 IPADGFATY
+1917 ITEDGFTTT
-1926 SGSYYRMSVQEGGT
+1926 SNSCYRMSVQEASS
-1940 LTIPYE
+1940 LRIPYE
-1946 DGILTTNGSNVTFF
+1946 NGTLTTNGNNVNFF
-1960 VDVVGD
+1960 VDLMDASAYSV
-1966 FSYTLAFDTENWDH
+1966 AFETENWD
-1980 FKQKVLL
+1980 KIQVP
-1987 GNEGENADYKL
+1987 NADHAYKYA
-1998 ELYVADEDLDLP
+1998 LYIADEDLNSFESYSFGEMRQRLP
-2010 TSYVLGET
+2010 V
-2018 DLKLPKLYAV
+2018 LYAASFEEPINKFTRV
-2028 TVEVDPEYLENLNHT
+2028 
-2043 YSIGWTIYADSAY
+2043 IAGWTFNKDKAY
-2056 CVVDQE
+2056 CVVDGGNGCVTSSGGE
-2062 RTTAGDKC
+2062 
-2070 IRSDSKNLF
+2070 LF
-2079 NTFSGDMVVAIQK
+2079 THLSGDLLVA
-2092 ALHDGDIVA
+2092 ALTAADNGDITIKDNVI
-2101 DEENKIIHL
+2101 KL
-2110 YPVWVDLNSDVNNIY
+2110 YPVWDLAKYGDVWYSGANSIQ
-2125 IACSGEVAGCM
+2125 AGCPEGM
-2136 VQDSPKMVDR
+2136 EGCGEYDH
-2146 PMFVTLSQTISIMGE
+2146 PMTVTLSQTFTLNGE
-2161 EITLTHSSDSLIV
+2161 PITLSHTFDGAV
-2174 FPKKI
+2174 EFPWV
-2179 YGSEDNF
+2179 EDYKSI
-2186 TLDVSFKVNPAF
+2186 TLDVDYKANPGYEL
-2198 SFSSI
+2198 SSI
-2203 KLIESGAEAA
+2203 KL
-2213 ENASYA
+2213 ENTSEDVAVY
-2219 DEKLHVINHGFH
+2219 DGTNKKLHMITHTVQTS
-2231 AKFVPD
+2231 AKLVP
-2237 ASDFSVKDLTVTFN
+2237 VDLTYVDYTVTFDIR
-2251 LESLSDS
+2251 SLQDS
-2258 IVAIGKS
+2258 VVVLGKS
-2265 WYDHI
+2265 WYDRL
-2270 DDENGQITMNV
+2270 DENGQLHMNV
-2281 AGDRRFPK
+2281 GTATEFPN
-2289 LYVYNK
+2289 LYVRADDNWYKN
-2295 DYNAFNESFWA
+2295 FNYAFWA
-2306 DAAKNRSDFESDYE
+2306 NAVKQESDFDDYE
-2320 AMKWFYSYV
+2320 EYNEWCSKFVNTSQRPEFDSELLGNLLEEDPAATAMTV
-2329 DERYE
+2329 
-2334 YPLFNPKL
+2334 
-2342 VANVLDYGAETTELD
+2342 
-2357 LYPLPL
+2357 YPLPVADVEYAVNAYYMYINL
-2363 WYGTDFRG
+2363 WSDEG
-2371 YRNHYIYPYP
+2371 YS
-2381 KTAGDEIKKTDYHG
+2381 DEFHG
-2395 TVVLT
+2395 SVVLSQT
-2400 QSWKDQTFRQEAKI
+2400 WNGLTFKQKSWLTSVDGIETHA
-2414 DEYDNLLMFITPVN
+2414 LLFPDDVV
-2428 YNDNDTLE
+2428 DDTLTFD
-2436 YKVELEP
+2436 VSFEP
-2443 DPGYA
+2443 DPGYE
-2448 MEIDPFSFD
+2448 MEL
-2457 EASGYDGEG
+2457 DGSNLLPDGLEEEDG
-2466 WGYSPTTGK
+2466 WGYNPEKQTLK
-2475 LKMPLTQNIV
+2475 LQPSKMFRYTCDMAVRYRPLH
-2485 LNAKYTQLKY
+2485 Y

-2501 PEDANV
+2501 PENTKAFVANQYITAEDSY
-2507 FVVSKVDNNGVY
+2507 VVDWFDTLLNTTAETINSKVPLLYMSKFDESLDKWRGCRVDWT
-2519 SVEWIDS
+2519 VEDS
-2526 LRDVTVKTIRAPK
+2526 EDHENKGIV
-2539 LFNEDACRISWKVV
+2539 NELV
-2553 GAREHVYDS
+2553 
-2562 LLKELTYMKP
+2562 YMKTMA
-2572 VSEDE
+2572 SAEDVE
-2577 DIVNTLVPAVEKAY
+2577 LKNILIPDENQAV
-2591 CDTFSTF
+2591 CDSFSSLK
-2598 EQTLEVEGKG
+2598 QTLTVEGKG
-2608 TIHLI
+2608 SIHFE
-2613 QKLDLVALEEGDPT
+2613 QVLDVTPVAEGDPE
-2627 QVAIKHSFVKDAESG
+2627 QAVIKHSFENSEDENY
-2642 EMRFYV
+2642 MQV
-2648 PAGYYNEQWPFVFT
+2648 PAIHRYASDGSWTTVGFKV
-2662 GIRLMVVAEP
+2662 RVVAEP
-2672 AEGYVLEPNG
+2672 GEGYTFDSKNA
-2682 ITYQTSKNGNLMTV
+2682 ITYEKNVDGNHETIV
-2696 TVEDSSEVNVMEPL
+2696 VEDSSFVNLMRPL
-2710 PWKAKFSKLAPIYVT
+2710 AWNVKFSKLAPIYVT

-2935 STNVKEKDY
+2935 STNVTEKDY

-3008 AIHVLNDIVPKNGT
+3008 AIHVLNDIVPNNGT

-3236 GAYTELSDEF
+3236 GVYTELSDEF

-3409 YRAGYNLMGWK
+3409 YRAGYNLVGWK
-3420 FDGEKDDAAKL
+3420 FKGEKDDAAKL

-3604 ADEANLFPISI
+3604 ADEANLFPTSI

-3785 AGYQSNW
+3785 ASYQSNW

-3872 LDEGDFVVAQFV
+3872 LDEGNFVVAQFV

-4040 ATLYAVWGE
+4040 ATLYAVWSE

-4065 DEGAFIL
+4065 DEGAFTL

-4117 NVVDLSGD
+4117 NIVDLSGD

-4384 IEESRAF
+4384 VEESRAF

-4480 VTVPVAEDLSFR
+4480 VTVPVAEDLGFR

-4516 TAYVGNDDHY
+4516 TAYVGNGDHY

-4776 AFPTS
+4776 AFPT
-4781 LYRTDKCLDGF
+4781 
-4792 AFEAENPTVTYREIN
+4792 
-4807 TDFLAAFRN
+4807 
-4816 GNYESPVTV
+4816 
-4825 YAVWGEC
+4825 
-4832 ETEPEVY
+4832 
-4839 VVSVMNPVVEGS
+4839 
-4851 FTLTNA
+4851 
-4857 AGDNSV
+4857 
-4863 EYTLDKDHPLSIPA
+4863 
-4877 AEDVKFTWEFRVN
+4877 
-4890 EAFGYEGEKL
+4890 
-4900 FSAADGSDLNYDH
+4900 
-4913 GAYTFTQNTKMKALL
+4913 
-4928 TYPEFDYDLNVAS
+4928 
-4941 GVKLF
+4941 
-4946 FPNDFEWTAAER
+4946 
-4958 DAALP
+4958 
-4963 AKIYRTDM
+4963 
-4971 KLVGWALTA
+4971 
-4980 TATEGFTAYDDDFV
+4980 
-4994 EAYAAFYAENGENIN
+4994 
-5009 RHSQKLY
+5009 
-5016 AVWSDAVAP
+5016 
-5025 ETYLVT
+5025 
-5031 ATNLDAGELT
+5031 
-5041 LELSVAGQDEIY
+5041 
-5053 TVDES
+5053 
-5058 GLEIPAV
+5058 
-5065 ENLEFAV
+5065 
-5072 NFELKDGY
+5072 
-5080 AIADEQPIKFMDGL
+5080 
-5094 GNVVASVENG
+5094 
-5104 GTFTVT
+5104 
-5110 DELVTAGKIVIAVD
+5110 
-5124 ASAEIYEFAF
+5124 
-5134 DVNAG
+5134 
-5139 NATVFYGTGWFDSK
+5139 
-5153 TYDLSNED
+5153 
-5161 EDFSFPHSIYRSDD
+5161 
-5175 KCLAGY
+5175 
-5181 AISPTETDP
+5181 
-5190 DEARNSIASSEYFA
+5190 
-5204 EAYKALE
+5204 
-5211 TKPMKLYAVW
+5211 
-5221 YDCEQDY
+5221 
-5228 VTIASGNADIEG
+5228 
-5240 VYTLT
+5240 
-5245 NAGNTFAVNALS
+5245 
-5257 SLKVPDVDLE
+5257 
-5267 FSVAF
+5267 
-5272 TAGSAYED
+5272 
-5280 YSDKDITIT
+5280 
-5289 MGKTTETIGNGD
+5289 
-5301 VATFTRNAE
+5301 
-5310 LYAAVT
+5310 
-5316 PKAVEFA
+5316 
-5323 LDVNANDVFYGKDYT
+5323 
-5338 GTWKSD
+5338 
-5344 AGYGDDAALPTAGI
+5344 
-5358 YRTGAVLAGW
+5358 
-5368 AFAALDDDSEEGV
+5368 
-5381 FTKFDKDFMAAYA
+5381 
-5394 DQETAPTKLYAV
+5394 
-5406 WKTEPERATY
+5406 
-5416 TIASKSLDAGDLTV
+5416 
-5430 AQWVLGDSLGYAIGE
+5430 
-5445 DGLKVPAESDLEFNA
+5445 
-5460 YFVVNLEHTLAS
+5460 
-5472 VTKPLILLD
+5472 
-5481 SDDEQ
+5481 
-5486 SIVGTITNGGTF
+5486 
-5498 SMTGDVF
+5498 
-5505 VKANVSG
+5505 
-5512 DVYEFAF
+5512 
-5519 NTNSGDATVFYGEN
+5519 
-5533 WVAENTYDMASAET
+5533 
-5547 RQFPMSLYRTD
+5547 SLYRTD

-5898 MAADVYTF
+5898 MAADVYKF

-5917 VFYGTNWFAK
+5917 VFYGTNWFAN

-5983 KPKNLYAVW
+5983 KPKKLYAVW

-6004 YVTLSSDNAAEEAV
+6004 YVTLSSDNATEEAV

-6079 YRFDVNTVLHADV
+6079 YCFDVNTVLHADV

-6182 PDTLYAVWKTVNNRL
+6182 PDTLYAVWKTVNNRP

-6229 GSRSLEVPAESDLL
+6229 GSRTLEVPAESDLL

-6295 AIEFALDVNAK
+6295 AIEFALDVNAN

-6358 FDDAFEEAYEKAY
+6358 FDDAFEEAYEKAC

-6422 IVSKSLKQGTLSIV
+6422 IVSKSLKRGTLSIV

-6635 VENRDGKEVVHNFN
+6635 IENRDGKEVVHNFN

-6695 SPLPGNMEDVV
+6695 SQLPGNMEDVV

-7020 DKNGRKDA
+7020 DKNGRQDA

-7178 DLMDMKGHVV
+7178 DLMDMKGHIV

>member
-1 MKKIPSFSTLFT
+1 MKTKTKAFFFVALAILFSTT
-13 SILMVLSAVSV
+13 AAWSAAVS
-24 AWTAELSLQGT
+24 LSGT
-35 AGNYYVNM
+35 ASSGYYINM
-43 PSTGSHT
+43 PSGTNTLDLTSST
-50 VTIPSGETIHIYDN
+50 VTKFNVYDN
-64 GGNGGSEEDCYVD
+64 GGS
-77 DDGYVE
+77 
-83 CDNGEDDPTHNYSD
+83 
-97 NANAYLVIQSMGGVE
+97 
-112 LTGSVNTEYSYDYLR
+112 TGSYTSNFTGALTITVPNNRVPKITGSIKTEAGWDKLT
-127 IYDNDATSQDE
+127 IYDGTTTSGDILVDAVSGTKDVGPVAPSG
-138 DDRVVL
+138 
-144 WSQSDKQQNIDPL
+144 K
-157 TSDNSVTLYF
+157 SVTIYF
-167 YSDESRHRS
+167 HSDGNTVSD
-176 GFDLTVTAVAVDPSL
+176 GFDLTVELIDASAEYSVSITQKTGGSLIASKTTATYGTEISLTPTLATDYMLDGISVLGANDVPVKVNGDRWYASDVTPTFKMPLSNVRVVPSYISKDNWTAAGGLAINMPTTGTLAVSVPTGVRSFKVYDDGGYEDGTGSSSYNSRGYLQLSAPQGCVFQVKGSVIQRNQLIGYLTIYDGENSEADALVDMNTGNGSDVGVHVSSGNKMTIYFNNGDNDLDLDVTVVDPSVPHAIVIPGGTTGGSVTVVGGL
-191 LKEVSIASSTN
+191 EEATISTN
-202 GSIESS
+202 VSLVLDPGDGYLPIGVDVVAEDGQVKVNMQSSFMTEASFSMPSSDVTITPVYTSVFKANAGLYHNLPTTTEDPQNITIPEGVESFNLYDDGGADGYGSKTANGVTVLTAPEGKIMKFDGSATSIYLDLYNGNEQLESARFLSVGTSGGNVEDLYSTSNVVTISNVGYEWGNGNVDFTVTLVDASVPHDVDVATVSGGSIEGISEATYGETVS
-208 VNNALPGKTV
+208 LTAIPDEDYALIELNVVDEKGRSISLTRDAVNQNKYSFTMPYGKVTVTPRFANPKIATFDSDGALNNGTYFHMECENRVCVISQGVSADPTSETDFKYWYRGTMHEWLVCDKDPMTHQYYNCQYGLVDYLEQNYSGYSVKLADTLRFGGYKDGKCAMQFEPFTDVSVDGNGYAIDGLCQKNKARQTGLVYANTQAVTVENIALLNVHIEGASGQDVGAIAGNAAGGITISNVKVNNSAVTGSENVGGFVGYSGGALEIKKSYYDGDVKGSGSSAVVGGLVGSAVTDGVTV
-218 TLTATPSSGYY
+218 TIKNTYSVGTISGTTAGYIIGNISRAFDNDY
-229 LGSVE
+229 VFNNYHFGSDAVVLGV
-234 VVDADGNP
+234 A
-242 VTVSGSGNVRS
+242 TVNNTAYDNDVWTSGSSYIFGNVRNAYTGMTANAMNLYQYYTSGETVPYMDFFSFSCYEGSCLFNRNGVAREADMKSDKFAALLNTSPVSPAFEAAVDDYGVWYRSDYRNKGLPVFVEGSLPPNRMVTIPVQESANLNETQKNSLGVYTYVANFSDGSENYASAMVGYTDSTGNLSDDFKGNVRS
-253 FVMPET
+253 LIDAVDDNFDVVMLVDNQGRTVSLDEQISSNKQWRLVLPAT
-259 EVTVTPNFKAQPT
+259 YEVVYQYCV
-272 ISIAST
+272 
-278 TTNGSIESN
+278 SN
-287 VSFALPGQTV
+287 V
-297 TLTASPSKGY
+297 
-307 YLAGV
+307 
-312 DVVDEDNNSTTVVID
+312 
-327 GNTATFVM
+327 
-335 PENDVT
+335 
-341 VTPVFAEVSY
+341 
-351 GTNGCL
+351 C
-357 AGGLYFHLECNGY
+357 
-370 SCTISQKAGTP
+370 
-381 SDDEDF
+381 
-387 ACWSDLVDKIE
+387 
-398 EITEDAYSN
+398 DA
-407 GIVLGS
+407 
-413 DLEMGGYDGES
+413 
-424 CVMKDF
+424 
-430 KPIKTASFDGNN
+430 
-442 HVINGFCQVSSEN
+442 
-455 AGFLT
+455 
-460 VYSYMSADYFE
+460 FE
-471 NVTFTNAHVE
+471 
-481 GAVAGVLTADVTD
+481 DVTD
-494 EIIIRNVVV
+494 R
-503 DGAEV
+503 
-508 IGATAGGLAG
+508 
-518 YIHHASQYG
+518 
-527 YTSMLTHVT
+527 
-536 VKNSTIE
+536 
-543 AKNVNSADSIQAGAI
+543 
-558 WGKGAARQSRMIGE
+558 
-572 VSYSINNTVKAE
+572 
-584 DAGGAVVSLGGV
+584 
-596 VGVLLTSSNDANHQ
+596 
-610 YLTLQ
+610 
-615 KFDIS
+615 
-620 SAILKN
+620 
-626 TSAGTESN
+626 
-634 IGGFAG
+634 
-640 LFFEKIAS
+640 
-648 ASDSLELISF
+648 
-658 KGSISG
+658 
-664 GTNVGGIVGKVDIPS
+664 
-679 VSKLYIRNTIAT
+679 
-691 TTGLQGSGNVGYIVG
+691 
-706 DIEQISAVKMY
+706 
-717 NNVYFGTDVSTLG
+717 
-730 VGNIG
+730 
-735 SLNTWLT
+735 
-742 GSDNIYANVRNVAG
+742 
-756 TLSVTGDIGHYEY
+756 
-769 HNGNANYLLYFPIT
+769 
-783 SADNIAR
+783 
-790 NGVALEEDLKTE
+790 AL
-802 MFVALMNKNSVMF
+802 
-815 GGEKTAKWSIDNAGT
+815 
-830 GAPVFVDDNNR
+830 
-841 PYYVVSIDL
+841 
-850 DETWGLTD
+850 
-858 NRLEQLGAVD
+858 
-868 GVVTIDG
+868 
-875 NAVHYTKTMIDY
+875 
-887 VASSNQLSTT
+887 
-897 FVNNV
+897 
-902 NSLKRSLAA
+902 
-911 NSSGA
+911 
-916 LMLMNGSGEVV
+916 
-927 NDLSA
+927 
-932 EIIYSS
+932 
-938 QKLHIEGAK
+938 
-947 SYALTYNYCT
+947 
-957 NATSCNTFESLAE
+957 
-970 TKTFLFLSPKVET
+970 LFLSPKVDEFAN
-983 IETDDPVPYQ
+983 D
-993 ILPYAFSL
+993 A
-1001 PNTNL
+1001 
-1006 KIVSVKLYDDNAAE
+1006 
-1020 EDKLVKTFDGSS
+1020 
-1032 YGTRLWQTTE
+1032 
-1042 ITEFLRQKTA
+1042 TEFLLIPNVVSLTGPETEPWATGLSYTVELQKPGAAPGAWLSVDEYGGMSDGTIWSFADIAQKIMSDESYEDVSRVIIKYKSRELGDKFPEIVMHPQSASSYLYKLYGEDADGGEAYIHYSSAAGMDENILFAEKIQAYDYEKKTGYKTLGTYTA
-1052 DVTRIEVNYQNQVY
+1052 TYKYDAYNEANCTTHPKQNFVVTEKNFGEVDALLEAMGECATVSWTIGGEDKENYPHLGVNDKVVLSNVRTARSVAASRNTNEIKDTLIIAPDYELINYNVTFNFALPSSETDNSFIFVGRNWKTSGKYTVEGPYFPKVY
-1066 TDDVPKIT
+1066 TTRCPTMPIWWPTEGAQMPFAGDWYYHEREYAQRINGSFLANANLAEGEFDIT
-1074 AYATDASVHV
+1074 AYPYWNTQDSCSFSPSTLSIEYEGVTPTGTHSSTLHPEHVTGALVLKQKLSDALTIVHKMDSTYDADDKLTYISTV
-1084 YGVDGD
+1084 LPLVDD
-1090 GESQE
+1090 TLS
-1095 AFSMTDS
+1095 F
-1102 YGSIPYGKITVSY
+1102 TVSA
-1115 DGTIPSRI
+1115 IPQA
-1123 GYNSE
+1123 GYAISQ
-1128 GMAIEYVRSIMDQNA
+1128 IEY
-1143 DEESGSQNMTG
+1143 E
-1154 PLSETLTEKTFGT
+1154 
-1167 VDELYE
+1167 
-1173 KFATNHESI
+1173 
-1182 NLVVKGLEPNDTV
+1182 
-1195 DINSLRIASSLADYY
+1195 
-1210 LSGEDLY
+1210 
-1217 LESHSLTVEP
+1217 
-1227 YYSLINY
+1227 
-1234 TVAFNLNLPAAA
+1234 
-1246 DYPEGADQSGIF
+1246 
-1258 LGNDWQKVKENVNVE
+1258 ENVNV
-1273 NNALPKKIYKTWD
+1273 NHGIDP
-1286 GCPEMNGWKG
+1286 
-1296 TTGAASYALADLI
+1296 TGETG
-1309 PNADVTDN
+1309 VTLGFNIEGEDT
-1317 AMTLVANWKTAD
+1317 TLVVNPAMLDGLLFAIHFDYVNYKVIFARPIGDNVPKSGDDPVEFFVADSYVGSNWKD
-1329 CTTPLDT
+1329 SL
-1336 IYLVYWA
+1336 
-1343 KNGGIENQET
+1343 
-1353 KYFHGSFVLRQN
+1353 
-1365 IGDDND
+1365 
-1371 ENYID
+1371 
-1376 HPMTTFDY
+1376 
-1384 NTWGGEAYVNVL
+1384 
-1396 PIANDTMTFKVSAT
+1396 
-1410 PDMGYT
+1410 
-1416 IGDIAFETTAS
+1416 
-1427 NGANN
+1427 
-1432 INRTDAEVALGLSAP
+1432 
-1447 SQDNMTLTVNTALYS
+1447 
-1462 AMRFTVEF
+1462 
-1470 LPKTYTV
+1470 TYTV
-1477 NFDMSWLEN
+1477 VS
-1486 DESELLFF
+1486 
-1494 SDFWKTISTQTKTAR
+1494 SDKQ
-1509 RVMKAGEDFPR
+1509 MP
-1520 VYKLEDDT
+1520 
-1528 DYGYIVGHHKWGAP
+1528 
-1542 DLDDEE
+1542 
-1548 DLEYFDDVL
+1548 
-1557 SSKVIEKAFVNDDE
+1557 AF
-1571 PLALAVN
+1571 
-1578 NIHGAGGKQ
+1578 
-1587 LLEINVYA
+1587 YA
-1595 EDEEENKITDLSAI
+1595 
-1609 HGSLVLSQT
+1609 
-1618 ILGKTYTQNAV
+1618 
-1629 ADYPR
+1629 
-1634 NNEGDPITTDYYLW
+1634 
-1648 RLKMPSYGADTMTF
+1648 M
-1662 DVSVKPDPGYT
+1662 
-1673 MTVSQFVGEWVAMD
+1673 
-1687 NETHEITYSTI
+1687 
-1698 PEGFGYNA
+1698 
-1706 SAKTFTF
+1706 
-1713 QPDHMA
+1713 
-1719 IKNSEHPVEF
+1719 
-1729 RVRYALRDYDLTFMR
+1729 
-1744 PTNSNAVGV
+1744 
-1753 ADVDY
+1753 
-1758 YVAEEYTAEN
+1758 
-1768 WIDRKLF
+1768 
-1775 NLGSSNL
+1775 
-1782 EMPKLYALNGCIA
+1782 NGCIG
-1795 WSEEASYDGEH
+1795 WLKTETDGTTSIFK
-1806 PVYREFNQSVAQ
+1806 EFNDAAVETFSDRTELVST
-1818 AYVDDMVLKPVY
+1818 Y
-1830 FTSEN
+1830 FTPEDDA
-1835 NPNLCGDA
+1835 NLCTEV
-1843 PTEYFTV
+1843 PTETFTV
-1850 TAMGENLDG
+1850 TARAG
-1859 LELWQIIGVTGD
+1859 LNAEHLTGMELWQIIGVTGD

-1960 VDVVGD
+1960 VDLVGD
-1966 FSYTLAFDTENWDH
+1966 FSYTLAFDTENLDH

-2018 DLKLPKLYAV
+2018 DLKLPMLYAV

-2136 VQDSPKMVDR
+2136 MQDSPRMVDR
-2146 PMFVTLSQTISIMGE
+2146 PMSVTLSQTFSIMGE

-2203 KLIESGAEAA
+2203 KLMESGLEAA

-2231 AKFVPD
+2231 AMFIPD

-2258 IVAIGKS
+2258 IVAIGKG
-2265 WYDHI
+2265 WYDHV
-2270 DDENGQITMNV
+2270 DEENGQITMNV

-2295 DYNAFNESFWA
+2295 DYNEFNESFWA
-2306 DAAKNRSDFESDYE
+2306 DATKNRSDFESDYE
-2320 AMKWFYSYV
+2320 MVKWFYSYV

-2342 VANVLDYGAETTELD
+2342 VANVLGYGAEATELD

-2363 WYGTDFRG
+2363 WSGTNLRG
-2371 YRNHYIYPYP
+2371 YRDHYIYPYP

-2414 DEYDNLLMFITPVN
+2414 DEYDNLLKFITPID
-2428 YNDNDTLE
+2428 YYDNDTLE

-2485 LNAKYTQLKY
+2485 LNAKYTQLHY

-2539 LFNEDACRISWKVV
+2539 LFNENACRISWKVV
-2553 GAREHVYDS
+2553 GAKEHVYNS

-2598 EQTLEVEGKG
+2598 EQILEVEGEG

-2613 QKLDLVALEEGDPT
+2613 QKLDLVALGEGDPT

-2672 AEGYVLEPNG
+2672 AEGFVLEPNG

-2752 LASNTDTVAFWKP
+2752 LTSNTDTVAFWKP

-3096 TVSFVPAAGHT
+3096 TVSFVPATGHT

-3174 PFLGDSWA
+3174 PFLGNSWA

-3283 LTLKQKFAKGET
+3283 LTLKQKFAKGEA

-3303 GAAGIALSSTNDDVT
+3303 GAAGIAISSTNDDVT

-3323 FEPNEGSSLI
+3323 FEPSEGSSLI

-3420 FDGEKDDAAKL
+3420 FKGEKDDAAKL

-3604 ADEANLFPISI
+3604 ADEANLFPTSI

-3743 VNGEAFKFSDP
+3743 VNGDAFKFSDP

-3785 AGYQSNW
+3785 ASYQSNW

-4065 DEGAFIL
+4065 DEGAFTL

-4125 VPVTLDEIEEG
+4125 VPVTLDEIEED

-4384 IEESRAF
+4384 VEESRAF

-4503 YDSGIIGVKMGGK
+4503 YDSGIIGVKMGSK

-4632 LYAVWKTETERTT
+4632 LYAVWKTETERAT

-4928 TYPEFDYDLNVAS
+4928 TYPEFDYDLNIAS
-4941 GVKLF
+4941 DVKLF
-4946 FPNDFEWTAAER
+4946 FPSDFEWTAAER
-4958 DAALP
+4958 DVALP

-5072 NFELKDGY
+5072 NFEVKDGY

-5240 VYTLT
+5240 VYALT

-5280 YSDKDITIT
+5280 YSDKDITIK

-5301 VATFTRNAE
+5301 IATFTRNAE

-5316 PKAVEFA
+5316 PKSVEFA

-5358 YRTGAVLAGW
+5358 YRSGAVLAGW

-5394 DQETAPTKLYAV
+5394 EQETAPTKLYAV

-5898 MAADVYTF
+5898 MAADVYKF

-5961 SEENVFTKLDTDFIV
+5961 SEENVFTMLDTDFIV
-5976 AYKALDV
+5976 AYKALDI
-5983 KPKNLYAVW
+5983 KPKKLYAVW

-6004 YVTLSSDNAAEEAV
+6004 YVTLSSDNATEEAV

-6092 TVKSVGVVFAMNA
+6092 TVKSVGVVFALNA

-6112 GKDFVRDWN
+6112 GKDFVRDWS

-6182 PDTLYAVWKTVNNRL
+6182 PDTLYAVWKTVNNRP

-6229 GSRSLEVPAESDLL
+6229 GSRTLEVPAESDLL

-6266 SENPVGYLASGD
+6266 SENSVGYLTSGD

-6344 SFNKKAK
+6344 SFNKKAM

-6448 DEKGMKVPSVTD
+6448 GEKGMKVPSVTD

-6695 SPLPGNMEDVV
+6695 SQLPGNMEDVV

-6966 KKMTWKVS
+6966 KKMTWMVS

-7020 DKNGRKDA
+7020 DKNGRQDA